1 MSFMR
6 YEGGMMRG
14 IRKAQKR
21 VKVCEF
27 VFENDTKYVWKS
39 GKGFIYFPLWK
50 FFLKDHLI
58 LSLIF
63 FDFLR
68 FRKTSDLGDSFP
80 SKQDPKCT
88 SRFLRESTALRF
100 SEACNFPSE
109 NYFLLPLFIISL
121 FFQITWLV
129 ETYLKGTSSSSL
141 MPNIQTP
148 SWMKLNIVLYK

>member
-1 MSFMR
+1 MR
-6 YEGGMMRG
+6 VRLWKCHK
-14 IRKAQKR
+14 I
-21 VKVCEF
+21 
-27 VFENDTKYVWKS
+27 WKS
-39 GKGFIYFPLWK
+39 GKGFVYFPLWK

-100 SEACNFPSE
+100 SEASNFPSE

-129 ETYLKGTSSSSL
+129 ETYRKGTSLSSL
-141 MPNIQTP
+141 MPNIPMP
-148 SWMKLNIVLYK
+148 SWTQPNIVPYK